1 VTGAPSRSATGALR
15 EGVDALLARGNP
27 RQGEVDEERD
37 QVGLREPI
45 DFQSE
50 LRPRGEP

>member
-27 RQGEVDEERD
+27 RQGEVDEER
-37 QVGLREPI
+37 EPI